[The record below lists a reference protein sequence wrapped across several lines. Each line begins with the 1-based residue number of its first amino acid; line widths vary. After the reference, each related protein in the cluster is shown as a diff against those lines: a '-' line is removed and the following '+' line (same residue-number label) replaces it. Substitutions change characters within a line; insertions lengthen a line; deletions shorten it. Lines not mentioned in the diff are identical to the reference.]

1 MMNRSFDIQQEYQKW
16 KQIVQ
21 PFLQT
26 AAQKSQHHDSDMI
39 DLCQNDEQ
47 LAFDNAAYMPSLE
60 MLTKV
65 LPVLDIQVWD
75 VEPFTD
81 GTNVVGWTLGFA
93 PEIGC
98 IGMNIEALMKKH
110 LGKTIWF
117 HPPYITSVQT
127 YEEIWPI
134 WKGGTFLKQFFEY
147 AAETRN
153 EDMTKVVLVLP
164 VTAPTIDGKLSYSLD
179 GRLILLMLRKYTQ
192 KVVIT
197 QGGEVD
203 VADKE
208 AINLLRWVRRHHVS
222 IRALK
227 GCMRTTCT
235 WDHVMAMRKTLTPYL
250 SKGRVLEVATKGGTR
265 TCGVVELHDIVTN
278 MVACA
283 HAEDSIRKYEEN
295 TYLAVVIC
303 SDATVFH
310 NASSTR
316 CDVFVDLW
324 EDRGAHHHG
333 QAWASWWVFD
343 GGDDVAHLQR
353 MDAVEKLNDQ
363 VKKLEAE
370 GGIEMGGT
378 PKKLFCFKS
387 GDGKVMMSGS
397 CGKCWHCNLK
407 YDQLQAHLFAIA
419 DFPVLPGMGSLMSCI
434 PPVRNVGDVAHCCA
448 RVGTGIGKRL
458 KDSARTWGSPGA
470 LRAVSHFISNLRQ
483 EAKHIPVA
491 ERVMRAPSKEKEHT
505 LDINASDLFF
515 ETPALHAELVRIVAM
530 YCTHVVKWEGNR

>member
-1 MMNRSFDIQQEYQKW
+1 MQSVASALLGDDVLLR
-16 KQIVQ
+16 
-21 PFLQT
+21 PH
-26 AAQKSQHHDSDMI
+26 AQGLMI
-39 DLCQNDEQ
+39 
-47 LAFDNAAYMPSLE
+47 
-60 MLTKV
+60 
-65 LPVLDIQVWD
+65 I
-75 VEPFTD
+75 
-81 GTNVVGWTLGFA
+81 
-93 PEIGC
+93 
-98 IGMNIEALMKKH
+98 
-110 LGKTIWF
+110 
-117 HPPYITSVQT
+117 
-127 YEEIWPI
+127 
-134 WKGGTFLKQFFEY
+134 LK
-147 AAETRN
+147 
-153 EDMTKVVLVLP
+153 D
-164 VTAPTIDGKLSYSLD
+164 
-179 GRLILLMLRKYTQ
+179 
-192 KVVIT
+192 
-197 QGGEVD
+197 GEVD

-208 AINLLRWVRRHHVS
+208 AINLLRWMRRHHLS

-265 TCGVVELHDIVTN
+265 TCVVVELHDIVTT

-303 SDATVFH
+303 CDATVFH
-310 NASSTR
+310 NASATR
-316 CDVFVDLW
+316 CDVFVYLW
-324 EDRGAHHHG
+324 EDRGAHHDG

-343 GGDDVAHLQR
+343 GGDDMAHLQR
-353 MDAVEKLNDQ
+353 MDAVGKLNDQ

-370 GGIEMGGT
+370 GGIEIRGT
-378 PKKLFCFKS
+378 PKKLLCFKS

-397 CGKCWHCNLK
+397 CEKCWNCNLK
-407 YDQLQAHLFAIA
+407 YDQFQAHLFAIA
-419 DFPVLPGMGSLMSCI
+419 DFPVLPRIGSLMSCI

-505 LDINASDLFF
+505 LDINASLFF
-515 ETPALHAELVRIVAM
+515 SKHLSCTPSWCALLQCIVPM
-530 YCTHVVKWEGNR
+530 L